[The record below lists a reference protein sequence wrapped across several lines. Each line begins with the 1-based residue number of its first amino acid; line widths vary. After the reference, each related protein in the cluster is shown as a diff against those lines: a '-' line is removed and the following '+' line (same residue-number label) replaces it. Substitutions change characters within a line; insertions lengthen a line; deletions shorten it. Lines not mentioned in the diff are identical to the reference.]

1 MWLLPI
7 RTQQKKIRLIDFQ
20 KCVRKKKSVVHA
32 LYLRITTN
40 NNFDDPCC
48 RVPNDSN
55 SHTYIQLNQAPNA
68 AMHNHT
74 KIKLKKKMHRETD
87 QTAILIHILMASGN
101 GNTKPSPFTDG
112 AIDNSNNRWLLFVFH
127 NSEQLL
133 FRNAAQQFNQS
144 EQNWFSAIYFGVNT
158 IAWPI

>member
-1 MWLLPI
+1 M
-7 RTQQKKIRLIDFQ
+7 
-20 KCVRKKKSVVHA
+20 HA

-68 AMHNHT
+68 AKHNHT

-112 AIDNSNNRWLLFVFH
+112 AIDNSNNR
-127 NSEQLL
+127 
-133 FRNAAQQFNQS
+133 
-144 EQNWFSAIYFGVNT
+144 
-158 IAWPI
+158 